1 MWMPESIYQRRE
13 LIMKNK
19 LNNREK
25 HQGQSREVRGNVE
38 KIGDPV
44 ILSLP
49 ADLRVV
55 RYFLSCMKE
64 IRNQK
69 VCTDSIRNTRA
80 KLLGDSKK
88 NRWGCEENRWPP
100 VFICVG
106 VSTSR
111 SWDIDFL
118 WIFEN
123 AFFLKFTRY
132 FPTHD
137 LIHSLLFKWQLK
149 ILFRYYDQA
158 N

>member
-25 HQGQSREVRGNVE
+25 NQGQSREVRGNVE

-80 KLLGDSKK
+80 KLLGDSK
-88 NRWGCEENRWPP
+88 
-100 VFICVG
+100 
-106 VSTSR
+106 
-111 SWDIDFL
+111 
-118 WIFEN
+118 
-123 AFFLKFTRY
+123 
-132 FPTHD
+132 
-137 LIHSLLFKWQLK
+137 
-149 ILFRYYDQA
+149 
-158 N
+158 

>member
-1 MWMPESIYQRRE
+1 MPESIYQRRE

-49 ADLRVV
+49 VDLRVV

-118 WIFEN
+118 
-123 AFFLKFTRY
+123 
-132 FPTHD
+132 
-137 LIHSLLFKWQLK
+137 
-149 ILFRYYDQA
+149 
-158 N
+158 

>member
-1 MWMPESIYQRRE
+1 
-13 LIMKNK
+13 MKNK

-49 ADLRVV
+49 ADLRVF

-80 KLLGDSKK
+80 KLLCDSKK
-88 NRWGCEENRWPP
+88 TD
-100 VFICVG
+100 G
-106 VSTSR
+106 VVKKTAGHQLLYMSAYQH
-111 SWDIDFL
+111 L
-118 WIFEN
+118 
-123 AFFLKFTRY
+123 
-132 FPTHD
+132 D
-137 LIHSLLFKWQLK
+137 LGI
-149 ILFRYYDQA
+149 
-158 N
+158 